1 MSEVEAE
8 VPETGPVSVDDV
20 LAAIQQKNLN
30 IAKNHFN
37 TLMGMKVNDALENEK
52 VKIANTVFNS
62 ADEEEVPEQED
73 SEEEDVDLEDEVES
87 AFDEDED

>member
-8 VPETGPVSVDDV
+8 VPETGPVTVDDV